1 MYPLSTLAFGSQF
14 LNEFMNSLVSKSES
28 ITIPVCS
35 VVKLVNKNFGSSWNL
50 EKRVLLWNLTPK
62 MSAVERAF
70 EEEFSNKACTLLAF
84 LLLNYAATDAIKVR
98 DTEVKFGISLTW
110 KMRGVNHYKLEN
122 WLESWWWSAF
132 VRLWHTK
139 NYRISCLL
147 NKQLFR
153 IFCNSAFGL
162 SLKSKTNNEKWR
174 EIWISHFSIRFR
186 IFRWVYED
194 LSFDWLIDYVY
205 IIPIMPYFNQLWYFK
220 QLLLQ

>member
-1 MYPLSTLAFGSQF
+1 MALLEISKRESYCETWLPKCLLLSELLRKNSQ
-14 LNEFMNSLVSKSES
+14 
-28 ITIPVCS
+28 TR
-35 VVKLVNKNFGSSWNL
+35 
-50 EKRVLLWNLTPK
+50 RVHFW
-62 MSAVERAF
+62 RF
-70 EEEFSNKACTLLAF
+70 C
-84 LLLNYAATDAIKVR
+84 LNYAATDAIKVR

-194 LSFDWLIDYVY
+194 LSFDSQYNSIYD
-205 IIPIMPYFNQLWYFK
+205 IF
-220 QLLLQ
+220 